1 MMEMIIMMV
10 LCLMN
15 VFFRNVKSLKEGHG
29 QMCLVTA
36 GPWRAWP
43 SSASNNEAPNK
54 PEVDA
59 KKLFFVMRM
68 RDHAM

>member
-1 MMEMIIMMV
+1 MMV

-29 QMCLVTA
+29 RMCL
-36 GPWRAWP
+36 AWP

-59 KKLFFVMRM
+59 KKLFFCNAHARSCYVVLLMRFYCL
-68 RDHAM
+68 